1 MNEHAFMLIHQ
12 LSSACWGTYEEMKD
26 DMKNNDLLMST
37 IKQIYME
44 HTKIPKKKL
53 NEILKR
59 DLWWDAKT
67 CLEYGLIDDII

>member
-1 MNEHAFMLIHQ
+1 MRLEKKKIQIQAHL
-12 LSSACWGTYEEMKD
+12 KD
-26 DMKNNDLLMST
+26 DMKNNDLLMKT
-37 IKQIYME
+37 IKQIYTE

-53 NEILKR
+53 NEVLKR